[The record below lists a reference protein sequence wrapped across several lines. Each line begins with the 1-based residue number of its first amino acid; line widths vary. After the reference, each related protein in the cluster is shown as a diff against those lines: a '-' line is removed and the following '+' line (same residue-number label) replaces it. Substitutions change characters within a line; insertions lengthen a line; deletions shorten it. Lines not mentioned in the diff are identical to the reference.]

1 MKQTVMFVKLMH
13 HQNLVLIFCSEP
25 EKTQKNC
32 LKQAFLWHH
41 KNGLLSLLP
50 QQNLVI
56 IQPLGAPSQAAV
68 FYFLD
73 CTTQSS
79 HYGR

>member
-1 MKQTVMFVKLMH
+1 MTQTTMFVKLMR
-13 HQNLVLIFCSEP
+13 HQSLGLIFCSEP
-25 EKTQKNC
+25 EKAQKSC
-32 LKQAFLWHH
+32 LKQPFLWRH
-41 KNGLLSLLP
+41 KNALLSLLP

-73 CTTQSS
+73 CMTQSS
-79 HYGR
+79 HYDR